1 MRLGL
6 LTLSA
11 IMLAAGILSGCN
23 SKDLLVTQ
31 AQKATQIP
39 QTAQTPQTA
48 TTPPADNARRITADE
63 LHKLWEKNEVLII
76 DTRAEPA
83 YRDEH
88 IKGAISVPSNEVEA
102 RLEELP
108 RTRMIVAYCT

>member
-1 MRLGL
+1 MRFGL
-6 LTLSA
+6 LTLLGIIFA
-11 IMLAAGILSGCN
+11 VGILTGCN

-31 AQKATQIP
+31 AQKAAQPP
-39 QTAQTPQTA
+39 QAGQTPQTA
-48 TTPPADNARRITADE
+48 PTPPADNARRITADE

-83 YRDEH
+83 YREEH

-102 RLEELP
+102 RIEELP